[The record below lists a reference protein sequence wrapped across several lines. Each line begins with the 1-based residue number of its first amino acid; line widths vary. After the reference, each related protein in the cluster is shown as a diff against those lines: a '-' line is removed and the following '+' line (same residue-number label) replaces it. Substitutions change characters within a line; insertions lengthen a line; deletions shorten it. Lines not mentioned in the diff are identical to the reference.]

1 MSDFATKSV
10 NVDRCIATSCIEHFG
25 VLIVTMQLVLV
36 RVAPLGLALLSIDLL
51 SFLLC
56 FIFLVEERLAKLRHL
71 PSQVGIQIFLTLAC
85 LYLCLLILTSLF
97 TLAFLSF
104 GRYRVHRD

>member
-10 NVDRCIATSCIEHFG
+10 NVDRYIATSCTEHFG
-25 VLIVTMQLVLV
+25 VFIVTMQVVLV

-56 FIFLVEERLAKLRHL
+56 ASFLDEERLAKLRHL
-71 PSQVGIQIFLTLAC
+71 PSQVVIQIFCTLAC
-85 LYLCLLILTSLF
+85 LYL
-97 TLAFLSF
+97 
-104 GRYRVHRD
+104 